1 MANKRL
7 MNLTGWTLAFD
18 LDGTLV
24 ETAPDLIGSL
34 NMVMAERGLPP
45 VPLASAR
52 HLVGR
57 GVRVMLEHGFAEAG
71 AAFDAVADATLM
83 ERFIEIYL
91 ARIARESRPFPS
103 VIPMLETF
111 SAAGAI
117 LVVVTNK
124 RTDLSLA
131 LLDALDMTPH
141 FSAVIGPDRVSAR
154 KPSGAHLSEA
164 VQFVGGD
171 PARCIMIGDSRPDL
185 ETARAVSAP
194 VILTSFGYTDI
205 PARDLGADAVVDDF
219 ADLATVIAALA
230 A

>member
-1 MANKRL
+1 MANKPP

-34 NMVMAERGLPP
+34 NTVLTQQGLRP

-57 GVRVMLEHGFAEAG
+57 GVRVMLEHGFQEAG
-71 AAFDAVADATLM
+71 ATFDAVADAALM
-83 ERFIEIYL
+83 DRFIDVYL
-91 ARIARESRPFPS
+91 GRIARDSRPFPG
-103 VIPMLETF
+103 VVETLDAF
-111 SAAGAI
+111 TAAGAG

-131 LLDALDMTPH
+131 LLDALDLTRR
-141 FSAVIGPDRVSAR
+141 FAAVIGPDRVSAR
-154 KPSGAHLSEA
+154 KPSGAHLLEA
-164 VQFVGGD
+164 VQLVGGD
-171 PARCIMIGDSRPDL
+171 PDRCIMIGDSQPDL
-185 ETARAVSAP
+185 ATARAIGAP

-205 PARDLGADAVVDDF
+205 PARDLGADAVIDEF
-219 ADLATVIAALA
+219 ADLPIAIARLVS
-230 A
+230 